1 LKQCIPQRIPLDN
14 AAQIFPTV
22 FSIRETTLS
31 RIGMILDAPVD
42 RDKMEEALA
51 SVIKRFPYYQVYLK
65 KGLMSFYF
73 ERTEDIPPL
82 EEDGYW
88 TNAYVNFHKEQ
99 FLIRLKY
106 SGNQIT
112 IESSH
117 ILTDGFGTLSFLYSL
132 LAEYYR
138 MDGIDA
144 GESPFV
150 FRPGEEAVPEEWEC
164 GYKNTFTSK
173 GPGLKVPTAAFVPS
187 SEFIPE
193 GEYNSIRF
201 TMDRS
206 AVKALAN
213 EENATVYVF
222 MTALYTSCLEEIY
235 LEDIKTGTAHEG
247 LPIRMQVPVNLR
259 SDYPSR
265 AMRNFSY
272 VYSPTMEVSTD
283 RGAHSHEDI
292 VQLLSD
298 QIRHE
303 RHSGSMEHQIA
314 RNLRAEQLMLT
325 LKLPRFLKDLIFKIA
340 YTVMARKMYSGV
352 LTNLGEM
359 TPPPGIA
366 EKIKGFEILPCN
378 SPVPGR
384 NSALYS
390 YMGKLD
396 MNIGSSAADLRLED
410 KMEEKLKA
418 LNIPFE
424 LKFHR

>member
-1 LKQCIPQRIPLDN
+1 MQSIPQRIPLDS
-14 AAQIFPTV
+14 AALIFPTV

-42 RDKMEEALA
+42 RDKMEEALT

-65 KGLMSFYF
+65 KGFMSYYF
-73 ERTEDIPPL
+73 ERTEDIPQL
-82 EEDGYW
+82 EVDGYW
-88 TNAYVNFHKEQ
+88 TNGYVNFHEEQ

-112 IESSH
+112 IETSH

-150 FRPGEEAVPEEWEC
+150 FHPGEEVVPEEWEC
-164 GYKNTFTSK
+164 GYKKAFTSK
-173 GPGLKVPTAAFVPS
+173 GPRQKVPAAAFVPH

-206 AVKALAN
+206 TVKALAN
-213 EENATVYVF
+213 EKNATVYVL

-235 LEDIKTGTAHEG
+235 LEDIKTGKTQEG

-272 VYSPTMEVSTD
+272 IYSPSMEVSSK
-283 RGAHSHEDI
+283 RGAHRLEEI

-303 RHSGSMEHQIA
+303 RNSGSLKHQIA
-314 RNLRAEQLMLT
+314 RNLRAEHLMHT
-325 LKLPRFLKDLIFKIA
+325 LKFPRFIKDFIFKIA

-352 LTNLGEM
+352 LTNLGDM

-390 YMGKLD
+390 YQGKLD

-410 KMEEKLKA
+410 KMKDKLEA
-418 LNIPFE
+418 LGIPFE
-424 LKFHR
+424 VKYHS

>member
-1 LKQCIPQRIPLDN
+1 MTQAMPQRISLDN
-14 AAQIFPTV
+14 GALIFPTV

-42 RDKMEEALA
+42 RDKMEKALA

-65 KGLMSFYF
+65 KGFMSFYF
-73 ERTEDIPPL
+73 ERTDDIPPL

-88 TNAYVNFHKEQ
+88 TNGYVNFHKDQ

-132 LAEYYR
+132 LAEYYS

-150 FRPGEEAVPEEWEC
+150 FRPGEEVVSQEWEC
-164 GYKNTFTSK
+164 GYKNAFTTK
-173 GPGLKVPTAAFVPS
+173 GPGQKVPPAAFVPS

-193 GEYNSIRF
+193 GEYNSTLF
-201 TMDRS
+201 TMDRTT
-206 AVKALAN
+206 VKALAN

-259 SDYPSR
+259 SDYPSK

-272 VYSPTMEVSTD
+272 VYSPFMEVSSKK
-283 RGAHSHEDI
+283 GAHSHGEI

-303 RHSGSMEHQIA
+303 RQSGSLEHQIA
-314 RNLRAEQLMLT
+314 RNLRAEELMHT
-325 LKLPRFLKDLIFKIA
+325 LKLPRFLKDIVFKIA
-340 YTVMARKMYSGV
+340 YTVMARKMYTGV

-366 EKIKGFEILPCN
+366 DKIKGFEILPCN

-390 YMGKLD
+390 YQGKLY

-410 KMEEKLKA
+410 KMKDKLEA
-418 LNIPFE
+418 LGIPFE
-424 LKFHR
+424 VKYHS